1 MDQENPSPRLLRDV
15 YPALVRQ
22 LVRLLES
29 EGERELAIV
38 VHDVR
43 MYGPCGCSDD
53 FCQSIRT
60 SGHPQGQPY
69 GEGHRCVPL
78 LPEDGMLNLDVLNG
92 RIAFIEILDQPPLV
106 PAESDYIGDDLG
118 DGDGAPIPTP

>member
-1 MDQENPSPRLLRDV
+1 MDQEIPAPRLLRDI
-15 YPALVRQ
+15 YPALVRE

-38 VHDVR
+38 AHDVR

-60 SGHPQGQPY
+60 SDHPQGQPY

-78 LPEDGMLNLDVLNG
+78 LPVQGMLNLDVVHG
-92 RIAFIEILDQPPLV
+92 RIAFIEILDQPALL
-106 PAESDYIGDDLG
+106 PAQFDDHG
-118 DGDGAPIPTP
+118 